1 MAKNKVESWQAEM
14 DAETLRRYQEIMDN
28 PKRKNAAIK
37 KAASIAD
44 DYTKRADALRK
55 ATGKTPKKK

>member
-1 MAKNKVESWQAEM
+1 MAKSKIDSWQAEM

-28 PKRKNAAIK
+28 PKRKSAAIK

-44 DYTKRADALRK
+44 DYTKRANALRK
-55 ATGKTPKKK
+55 ASGTTPKKK